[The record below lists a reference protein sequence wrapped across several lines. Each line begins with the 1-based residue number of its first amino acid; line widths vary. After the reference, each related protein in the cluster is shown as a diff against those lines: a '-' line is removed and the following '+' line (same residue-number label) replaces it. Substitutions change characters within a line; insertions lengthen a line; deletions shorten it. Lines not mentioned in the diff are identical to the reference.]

1 MGVSFIIHFQEFSF
15 RQVYLEI
22 KTNKWGVT
30 ESFSDI
36 DLSLI
41 SGKLGGMM
49 GVTNDETK
57 VDAMYLNGK
66 NDLKVKLS
74 KNINCA
80 PHYLPTLLF

>member
-1 MGVSFIIHFQEFSF
+1 M
-15 RQVYLEI
+15 EI

-49 GVTNDETK
+49 GVTNDDTK

-74 KNINCA
+74 KI
-80 PHYLPTLLF
+80 